1 MPTDKQLN
9 KSQEEAVKWGK
20 GPLLVIAG
28 AGTGKTT
35 VITERIKH
43 LILEKGVLPPEIL
56 ALTFTEKAAQEMEE
70 RVDIAMP
77 YGYTQMWISTFHSF
91 GDRILK
97 NDALDIG
104 LDPRYRLITEA
115 EGVRLM
121 KKHLFEF
128 DLSYFRP
135 LGNPT
140 KFLSGMFQH
149 FSRLQ
154 DEDVSPNRYY
164 DWAQNQKLKI
174 KNENSPKQEI
184 SKWLE
189 LASAYKKYEE
199 IKTKEGVMDF
209 SDLIYNTLRLF
220 RERPNVLAEYK
231 KQFKYILVDEF
242 QDTNIAQNELIKLL
256 AGEEENLTVVA
267 DDDQCLP
274 GTVDITTTKGIV
286 PIKKIKPGD
295 SVITGVGKGYISASK
310 ILHVNKTKKKTRFL
324 SFTTESG
331 NRVEVTHNHKLFCM
345 IPGKKYGK
353 IRDYFVYLMWRSD
366 MGWRLGI
373 TDDLAQRIRFE
384 RSADKIIGVK
394 HCSSIEE
401 ARFFEA
407 VLSLKHRIPTYPFK
421 PRKGMV
427 LTGKWLTELYSNFNT
442 GENAH
447 RLAKELG
454 IDLNSHHYC
463 LAAVVRG
470 SKERI
475 KIRLKM
481 CSRTHRTKWA
491 RNRPLKNPKVLHE
504 VHLETSS
511 KSVKVALDN
520 SNIETHKTEKGWV
533 IRKYFSNL
541 EEAGKFAKNLCD
553 TTGGTLETVFDIG
566 KRDHYSR
573 SALVVPASNILK
585 GMRVPVLHGN
595 EIFYERVVERT
606 EEIKTETVYDL
617 EVDRTH
623 NFVANGIL
631 VHNSIYK
638 WRGAAV
644 SNVIQ
649 FRESYPQTKIITL
662 TENYRS
668 TQEILDAS
676 YHLIQNN
683 NPDRLEVREK
693 IDKKLISKRGVKGV
707 KPEFIHVDRVE
718 NEAEQIA
725 TKIIQ
730 TVENENRA
738 YSDFAILVRANNHS
752 EPFAR
757 NLERA
762 GIPYQFLGPGQLF
775 RQPEIKEI
783 FSYLKVLY
791 NFEDSSAFYKI
802 LTMEHLNISPRDIA
816 GLANYARKFNLSLFE
831 ASEKI
836 NDISVTQDTKDK
848 IEKLILMIHKHLGFV
863 PKTTAGQILY
873 YFFEDSGLLRHIIKP
888 ANLQDEKKAKN
899 IARFFDKLKTYE
911 TEHEDAS
918 VFAVVDWIE
927 LSLDLG
933 ESPLASDSDWARENA
948 VNILTIHSAKGLEFP
963 VVFMVNMVDQRFPTR
978 ERREQIPIPEELIK
992 EVLPEGNYHLQEER
1006 RLAYVAITRAKDRLY
1021 FTAADYYGEGKR
1033 EKKISLFV
1041 PETGGEEILK
1051 QKTKEEE
1058 QLSILDYAS
1067 PKNSSSVLRP
1077 TAHSPQPVT
1086 HLSYSQI
1093 DCFGFCPLH
1102 YKLKYILKIPTPPSS
1117 AQSFG
1122 NSLHVT
1128 LKEFCELE
1136 KVDGPLG
1143 EKELLEI
1150 YERVW
1155 IPLGFTGKA
1164 HEEKIKQRGKI
1175 YLTEYLKTNLHN
1187 PQNPPLALEKP
1198 FIFSIAPGLK
1208 VGGKIDRID
1217 KVENGIEIVDY
1228 KTTDLEV
1235 KGAPSEKELQ
1245 KDLQLSIYALASC
1258 EVNDTI
1264 FLKDP
1269 EKVRLS
1275 LYFFNKSLKVSTT
1288 RTREQLE
1295 HARKQILKAKKD
1307 IEESDFDCSGNIWCK
1322 DCEYKLFCEPGH

>member
-267 DDDQCLP
+267 DDDQ
-274 GTVDITTTKGIV
+274 
-286 PIKKIKPGD
+286 
-295 SVITGVGKGYISASK
+295 
-310 ILHVNKTKKKTRFL
+310 
-324 SFTTESG
+324 
-331 NRVEVTHNHKLFCM
+331 
-345 IPGKKYGK
+345 
-353 IRDYFVYLMWRSD
+353 
-366 MGWRLGI
+366 
-373 TDDLAQRIRFE
+373 
-384 RSADKIIGVK
+384 
-394 HCSSIEE
+394 
-401 ARFFEA
+401 
-407 VLSLKHRIPTYPFK
+407 
-421 PRKGMV
+421 
-427 LTGKWLTELYSNFNT
+427 
-442 GENAH
+442 
-447 RLAKELG
+447 
-454 IDLNSHHYC
+454 
-463 LAAVVRG
+463 
-470 SKERI
+470 
-475 KIRLKM
+475 
-481 CSRTHRTKWA
+481 
-491 RNRPLKNPKVLHE
+491 
-504 VHLETSS
+504 
-511 KSVKVALDN
+511 
-520 SNIETHKTEKGWV
+520 
-533 IRKYFSNL
+533 
-541 EEAGKFAKNLCD
+541 
-553 TTGGTLETVFDIG
+553 
-566 KRDHYSR
+566 
-573 SALVVPASNILK
+573 
-585 GMRVPVLHGN
+585 
-595 EIFYERVVERT
+595 
-606 EEIKTETVYDL
+606 
-617 EVDRTH
+617 
-623 NFVANGIL
+623 
-631 VHNSIYK
+631 SIYK

-1067 PKNSSSVLRP
+1067 PKNSSSVLQP

-1217 KVENGIEIVDY
+1217 KVENGIEIIDY